1 MRRPLSQER
10 KPAMKIVLSAL
21 TALLLSVVLTQGAG
35 AKTKIPVTE
44 DKAATTG
51 MHRPPLDRTATGG
64 IVPLAGQTP
73 KTGDPGQAYPQPLDL
88 HF

>member
-1 MRRPLSQER
+1 
-10 KPAMKIVLSAL
+10 MKIVLSAL
-21 TALLLSVVLTQGAG
+21 SALLLAVALTQGAG

-44 DKAATTG
+44 TDSGHEKN
-51 MHRPPLDRTATGG
+51 RPQLDQTATGG
-64 IVPLAGQTP
+64 VVPLAGQTP